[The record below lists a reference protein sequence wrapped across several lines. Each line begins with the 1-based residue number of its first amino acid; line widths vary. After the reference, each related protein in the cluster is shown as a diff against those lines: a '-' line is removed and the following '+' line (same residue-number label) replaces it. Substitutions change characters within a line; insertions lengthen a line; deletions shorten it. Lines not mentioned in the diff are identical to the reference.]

1 MTAALCYYRDKM
13 HSRLE
18 SMGEREREEEEEEEE
33 GSGGRGGGREGVG
46 SSDL

>member
-18 SMGEREREEEEEEEE
+18 SMGEREREEEEE

>member
-18 SMGEREREEEEEEEE
+18 SKGEREREKEE
-33 GSGGRGGGREGVG
+33 GSGGGRGREGVG